1 LSITQQQLRGE
12 ARAYVAVAAATFRQ
26 FSTYRLA
33 ALAGLA
39 ANCTF
44 GVIMAITFRAAMN
57 ERGATGVRS
66 AILDGLTP
74 ATIVSYSFAAQA
86 IAMVVSAF
94 GDYALAARVR
104 SGDIATD
111 LGRPV
116 DFSFFRLAH
125 DLGRSAFHLLAR
137 GLSVMA
143 VGWLVFRFPLPT
155 WLAAIKFV
163 PLVVLAAAIASRLW
177 TIVGL
182 ASFWMRDGTGAVQL
196 MVVLV
201 AFGTGGHLPLQ
212 FYPTALKHLLRLL
225 PFASMMQLPC
235 GVLVGV
241 ESFVKVGALQLV
253 WFVVLELLLRVEL
266 RRARN
271 RLELNGG

>member
-1 LSITQQQLRGE
+1 M
-12 ARAYVAVAAATFRQ
+12 AV
-26 FSTYRLA
+26 
-33 ALAGLA
+33 
-39 ANCTF
+39 
-44 GVIMAITFRAAMN
+44 TFRAALN
-57 ERGATGVRS
+57 ERGQTGVRA

-74 ATIVSYSFAAQA
+74 RTIITYTFSAQA

-125 DLGRSAFHLLAR
+125 DLGRSAFHFLAR
-137 GLSVMA
+137 GLSVMS

-155 WLAAIKFV
+155 WLAVAKFV
-163 PLVVLAAAIASRLW
+163 PLMVLAAAIASRLW
-177 TIVGL
+177 TMVGL

-201 AFGTGGHLPLQ
+201 AFGTGGQLPLQ
-212 FYPTALKHLLRLL
+212 FYPTAIKHLLRLL

-241 ESFVKVGALQLV
+241 ESFVKVAAAQIVWLV
-253 WFVVLELLLRVEL
+253 ALELLLRVEL
-266 RRARN
+266 HRARS

>member
-1 LSITQQQLRGE
+1 
-12 ARAYVAVAAATFRQ
+12 
-26 FSTYRLA
+26 
-33 ALAGLA
+33 
-39 ANCTF
+39 
-44 GVIMAITFRAAMN
+44 MAITFRAALR
-57 ERGATGVRS
+57 ERGEVGARA

-74 ATIVSYSFAAQA
+74 QTIVAYTFAAQA

-125 DLGRSAFHLLAR
+125 DLGRSAYHLMAR
-137 GLSVMA
+137 GLSVMT

-155 WLAAIKFV
+155 LVAVAEFL

-177 TIVGL
+177 TIIGL

-196 MVVLV
+196 MVVFV

-212 FYPTALKHLLRLL
+212 FYPTALKHALRLL

-241 ESFVKVGALQLV
+241 ESFIKVGLLQIAWL
-253 WFVVLELLLRVEL
+253 VVLEVVLRVEL

>member
-1 LSITQQQLRGE
+1 M
-12 ARAYVAVAAATFRQ
+12 
-26 FSTYRLA
+26 
-33 ALAGLA
+33 AGLI
-39 ANCTF
+39 ANSTF
-44 GVIMAITFRAAMN
+44 GVIMAITFRAALS
-57 ERGATGVRS
+57 ERGETGARP
-66 AILDGLTP
+66 ALLDGLTP
-74 ATIVSYSFAAQA
+74 TTIVTYTFATQA
-86 IAMVVSAF
+86 IAMVISAF

-137 GLSVMA
+137 GLSVMG
-143 VGWLVFRFPLPT
+143 VGWLVFRFPLPP
-155 WLAAIKFV
+155 WLAVAKFV

-177 TIVGL
+177 TMIGL

-241 ESFVKVGALQLV
+241 ESFVKVGALQIAWL
-253 WFVVLELLLRVEL
+253 VVLEFLLRVEL
-266 RRARN
+266 RQARN